1 MIPPFFGLWS
11 SLIMGLS
18 ISSSLL
24 LTQII
29 NIPLHPLTYIGYVV
43 ITTSIYAF
51 FGFLFDLLLV
61 PLFAKYKMFST
72 IAYWILAYPVC
83 RLPHEILTYNHLNY
97 TIFTSEIST
106 LITYIVFHGFSH
118 GVVFGALII
127 LFLRMWRRHPRHNT

>member
-29 NIPLHPLTYIGYVV
+29 NIQLHPLMYVGYVV

-61 PLFAKYKMFST
+61 PLFVKYKIFST
-72 IAYWILAYPVC
+72 IAYWILAYPIC
-83 RLPHEILTYNHLNY
+83 RLPHEILTYSYLNY
-97 TIFTSEIST
+97 TIFASET
-106 LITYIVFHGFSH
+106 LTLLIYIVFHGFSH

-127 LFLRMWRRHPRHNT
+127 LFLRIWHRHLRRKT